1 MSNCVQSR
9 NAVFV
14 LIFFKTM
21 YYKTILLDKFFV
33 ISGLVKVSQGKCYQ
47 PWPLV
52 QLITLTGIPTVF
64 TPDITKLFLI
74 SFQRPVLVILDRNMD
89 LCTPLHH
96 TWTYQALV
104 HDVLV
109 REGLLLIQSWF
120 TCILTCTCSLIIL
133 FAIFK
138 CFCLCWKHENHSSL
152 FVGFTPEQSCCKRI
166 NSK

>member
-1 MSNCVQSR
+1 MSNCVQAC

-14 LIFFKTM
+14 LIFLKTI

-109 REGLLLIQSWF
+109 REGLLLILS
-120 TCILTCTCSLIIL
+120 
-133 FAIFK
+133 
-138 CFCLCWKHENHSSL
+138 
-152 FVGFTPEQSCCKRI
+152 
-166 NSK
+166 

>member
-1 MSNCVQSR
+1 MSNCVQPR

-33 ISGLVKVSQGKCYQ
+33 IWISQGLGKCYQ

-52 QLITLTGIPTVF
+52 QLITLTGIPTVL

-109 REGLLLIQSWF
+109 REGLLLILS
-120 TCILTCTCSLIIL
+120 
-133 FAIFK
+133 
-138 CFCLCWKHENHSSL
+138 
-152 FVGFTPEQSCCKRI
+152 
-166 NSK
+166 

>member
-21 YYKTILLDKFFV
+21 YYRTILLDKFFV

-109 REGLLLIQSWF
+109 REGLLLILSWF
-120 TCILTCTCSLIIL
+120 TCTLTCTCSLIIL

-138 CFCLCWKHENHSSL
+138 CFCSSSKHENHSS

>member
-1 MSNCVQSR
+1 MLPAS
-9 NAVFV
+9 
-14 LIFFKTM
+14 T
-21 YYKTILLDKFFV
+21 
-33 ISGLVKVSQGKCYQ
+33 SGLTDNTYHDHINFI
-47 PWPLV
+47 L
-52 QLITLTGIPTVF
+52 
-64 TPDITKLFLI
+64 DITKISSSNYVII

-109 REGLLLIQSWF
+109 REGLLLILSWF
-120 TCILTCTCSLIIL
+120 TCNLTCTCSLIIL

-138 CFCLCWKHENHSSL
+138 CVCLSSKHKNHSL